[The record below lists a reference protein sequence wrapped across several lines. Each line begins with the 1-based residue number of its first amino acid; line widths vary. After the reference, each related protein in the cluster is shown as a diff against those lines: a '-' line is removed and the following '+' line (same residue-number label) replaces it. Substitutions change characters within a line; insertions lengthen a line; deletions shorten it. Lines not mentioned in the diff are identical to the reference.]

1 MRKNDIRKIGLDP
14 GFSSIKAA
22 EAGETGV
29 TTYLL
34 PAAVG
39 LGADTE
45 SGLSLAGVARPRKR
59 GAQPLE
65 VSFDGLSYL
74 VGPNVALY
82 TRPIHRMD
90 FDRFSD
96 SPELRASLYAA
107 LYKLLNGGAHRI
119 ALAIALPVKVLQD
132 KAAAQRVER
141 QIRDWL
147 TGSHNFSVNGV
158 ETHLEVAS
166 VRAKIP
172 QPVAS
177 WFEWGMDNSGQ
188 WVKGAEALRAPTLV
202 VDQGFNT
209 LDVLVVQNGQISQR
223 HSGGDTLG
231 MRRAAERL
239 TELLRRRY
247 QINPD
252 LLEADALV
260 RRASNEQKTLAYV
273 SGEAVDVSAEA
284 RQAVGSLET
293 DVTRFIEGVLSQGQ
307 MYRVLLTGG
316 GTMSLMKRLLRLF
329 PNAIVLHEPV
339 LANVRGL
346 AKLANRKGFLG

>member
-1 MRKNDIRKIGLDP
+1 MRKNTIRKIGLDP
-14 GFSSIKAA
+14 GFSSIKIA
-22 EAGETGV
+22 EASETGIA
-29 TTYLL
+29 TYLL
-34 PAAVG
+34 PAVVG
-39 LGADTE
+39 LGAETE

-65 VSFDGLSYL
+65 ITFEGLSYL

-107 LYKLLNGGAHRI
+107 LYKLLNGGAHRVSL
-119 ALAIALPVKVLQD
+119 ALALPVKVLQD
-132 KAAAQRVER
+132 KQEAQRVER
-141 QIRDWL
+141 QIRNWL
-147 TGSHNFSVNGV
+147 TGIHSFSVNGV
-158 ETHLEVAS
+158 ETHLEVAT

-188 WVKGAEALRAPTLV
+188 WVKGAEALKAPTLV

-223 HSGGDTLG
+223 HTGGDTLG

-239 TELLRRRY
+239 IELLTRRY
-247 QINPD
+247 KVTPD
-252 LLEADALV
+252 LLEADALIRQV
-260 RRASNEQKTLAYV
+260 GSGQKAATFV
-273 SGEAVDVSAEA
+273 EGEAVDVSAEA
-284 RQAVGSLET
+284 RQSIGSLET
-293 DVTRFIEGVLSQGQ
+293 AVARFIENVLSQGHL
-307 MYRVLLTGG
+307 YRVLLTGG
-316 GTMSLMKRLLRLF
+316 GTMGLMTRLRRRFPKATVLR
-329 PNAIVLHEPV
+329 EPV
-339 LANVRGL
+339 LANARGL
-346 AKLANRKGFLG
+346 AKLANRKGFLE